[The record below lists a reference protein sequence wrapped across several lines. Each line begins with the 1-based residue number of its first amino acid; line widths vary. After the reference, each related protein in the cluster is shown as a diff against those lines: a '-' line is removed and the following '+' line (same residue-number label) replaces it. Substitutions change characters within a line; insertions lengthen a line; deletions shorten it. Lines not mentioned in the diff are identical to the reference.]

1 MRIGSMIVLAMVVGT
16 VALPVTQAADTSP
29 VRMGRITV
37 RTTGYP
43 EDKGVALIQ
52 LANSAEDYD
61 GDDSGFRGAAIPIA
75 NKEATAVFTDVPY
88 GEYAVKV
95 FHDANQNRKLD
106 FGLMG
111 PKEAYGFSNNARG
124 RFGPPDYDDV
134 KFALA
139 AKELTI
145 EIEVK

>member
-1 MRIGSMIVLAMVVGT
+1 MVFVLTLVLGAFSLSPAAEPSDARIG
-16 VALPVTQAADTSP
+16 Q
-29 VRMGRITV
+29 ITV
-37 RTTGYP
+37 RTTGYS
-43 EDKGVALIQ
+43 EDKGVALIH
-52 LANSAEDYD
+52 LANSAEDYGRDD
-61 GDDSGFRGAAIPIA
+61 GVFRGAQIPVA
-75 NKEATAVFTDVPY
+75 DKEATAVFADVPY

-106 FGLMG
+106 FGMMG

-124 RFGPPDYDDV
+124 RFGPPDYNDV

-139 AKELTI
+139 EKELTI

>member
-1 MRIGSMIVLAMVVGT
+1 M
-16 VALPVTQAADTSP
+16 VALLALMIGAVATLPASWATDVPGAN
-29 VRMGRITV
+29 MGRITV
-37 RTTGYP
+37 HTTGYP

-61 GDDSGFRGAAIPIA
+61 GDDSGFRGAEIPIA

-124 RFGPPDYDDV
+124 RFGPPGYEEV
-134 KFALA
+134 KFVLA
-139 AKELTI
+139 ENELTI